1 MAELISPQKELTSQ
15 EISDFESIFSVSIPD
30 SFKDHYLK
38 INGGF
43 VSESDVEAEL
53 WGLPVNGFNPIKY
66 GQVTI
71 ERLIEDIHEIKP
83 NDEQYGVWGYK
94 QFVPFAY
101 DFGGNVIFISLR
113 NDDWGKVHLYASDG
127 GNIINVD
134 SSFTSFLRRFYK
146 IY

>member
-1 MAELISPQKELTSQ
+1 MAELISPQKELTVQ
-15 EISDFESIFSVSIPD
+15 DMNDFESMFSVSIPD
-30 SFKDHYLK
+30 SFKEHYIR

-71 ERLIEDIHEIKP
+71 ERLIEDIQEIKP
-83 NDEQYGVWGYK
+83 DDGQYGAWGYK
-94 QFVPFAY
+94 EFVPFAY

-113 NDDWGKVHLYASDG
+113 DDDWGEIYLYAQDG
-127 GNIINVD
+127 GNIIHID
-134 SSFTSFLRRFYK
+134 TSFTSFLKRFYK
-146 IY
+146 IN